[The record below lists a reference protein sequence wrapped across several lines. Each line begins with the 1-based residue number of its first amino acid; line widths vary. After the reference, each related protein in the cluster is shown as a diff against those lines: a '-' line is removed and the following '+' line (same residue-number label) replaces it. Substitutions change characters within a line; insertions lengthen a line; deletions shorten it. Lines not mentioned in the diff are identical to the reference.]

1 MRKAGIFKAKKD
13 TERGEEVAMLR
24 EEREPVGRVQ
34 RLSQGAQGSPS
45 RTLDVCRRT
54 VHTWRESFLAPVE
67 RMDYRRA
74 SVWVGGA
81 GRGRRK
87 TW

>member
-1 MRKAGIFKAKKD
+1 
-13 TERGEEVAMLR
+13 MLR

-34 RLSQGAQGSPS
+34 RLSQGVQGSPS

-67 RMDYRRA
+67 QWNGWITGEQ
-74 SVWVGGA
+74 VCG
-81 GRGRRK
+81 
-87 TW
+87 